1 MSTTPTAD
9 AVDRSAPRA
18 GRREWTGL
26 AVLMLPVLL
35 VSVDGTVLTFA
46 VPSITR
52 ALVPTG
58 TELLWAVDVYPLV
71 LAGLLITA
79 GTLGD
84 RFGRRRLLLVGAAG
98 FGVASV
104 LAAYAPDV
112 RWLIAARALQGLFG
126 AALMPSTLS
135 LLRNLF
141 LDRQQ
146 RRLAIAI
153 WAAGFSGGA
162 ALGPIL
168 GGWLLEHFW
177 WGSVFLVNVPVLA
190 LLLAVGPVLL
200 PESRDPSPG
209 RLDPVSVAL
218 SLATM
223 LPVVYAIKT
232 LATGSAPVAGVLA
245 GVVGV
250 VSGVAFVR
258 RQLALGDPLMDLR
271 LFRSR
276 VVRAAISANLLSIA
290 ALTGLLLITSQ
301 YLQLVLDVSPLDAG
315 LLLVPGLVVSVL
327 AGLAAVPLA
336 TVVPV
341 RWLVVTGLLL
351 GAAGYL
357 LATRLGPDS
366 GIALVVV
373 SFALVAAGAG
383 LSETLTNDAILTA
396 APPERAGQA
405 SAVSETAYE
414 LGTGLGVAVLG
425 SVLGA
430 VYTSRLVLPDGL
442 DAGAR
447 AAAST
452 LGGAVDVAEGLPGG
466 TATAV
471 ADSAR
476 AAFSAGM
483 DAAAGIGVVVMVGA
497 AVVVATLWR
506 EQRAP
511 VEHPRG

>member
-35 VSVDGTVLTFA
+35 VSVDITVLTFA
-46 VPSITR
+46 VPAITR

-58 TELLWAVDVYPLV
+58 TELLWAVDIYPLV

-112 RWLIAARALQGLFG
+112 RWLIAARALQGVFG

-190 LLLAVGPVLL
+190 LLLAVGPCCC
-200 PESRDPSPG
+200 P
-209 RLDPVSVAL
+209 
-218 SLATM
+218 
-223 LPVVYAIKT
+223 
-232 LATGSAPVAGVLA
+232 
-245 GVVGV
+245 
-250 VSGVAFVR
+250 
-258 RQLALGDPLMDLR
+258 
-271 LFRSR
+271 
-276 VVRAAISANLLSIA
+276 
-290 ALTGLLLITSQ
+290 
-301 YLQLVLDVSPLDAG
+301 
-315 LLLVPGLVVSVL
+315 
-327 AGLAAVPLA
+327 
-336 TVVPV
+336 
-341 RWLVVTGLLL
+341 
-351 GAAGYL
+351 
-357 LATRLGPDS
+357 
-366 GIALVVV
+366 
-373 SFALVAAGAG
+373 
-383 LSETLTNDAILTA
+383 
-396 APPERAGQA
+396 RAGTPPPA
-405 SAVSETAYE
+405 
-414 LGTGLGVAVLG
+414 G
-425 SVLGA
+425 S
-430 VYTSRLVLPDGL
+430 T
-442 DAGAR
+442 
-447 AAAST
+447 
-452 LGGAVDVAEGLPGG
+452 
-466 TATAV
+466 
-471 ADSAR
+471 
-476 AAFSAGM
+476 
-483 DAAAGIGVVVMVGA
+483 
-497 AVVVATLWR
+497 W
-506 EQRAP
+506 
-511 VEHPRG
+511 

>member
-1 MSTTPTAD
+1 MSTATAGTPVENTT
-9 AVDRSAPRA
+9 PRA
-18 GRREWTGL
+18 GRREWLGL

-52 ALVPTG
+52 ALVPSG

-84 RFGRRRLLLVGAAG
+84 RFGRRRMLLVGAAG
-98 FGVASV
+98 FGIASV
-104 LAAYAPDV
+104 LAAYAPDI

-146 RRLAIAI
+146 RRLAIAV

-168 GGWLLEHFW
+168 GGWLLEHYW

-190 LLLAVGPVLL
+190 ALLVVGPLLL

-209 RLDPVSVAL
+209 RLDLVSVGL
-218 SLATM
+218 SLTTM

-232 LATGSAPVAGVLA
+232 LATGEVSVTSVGAAVL
-245 GVVGV
+245 
-250 VSGVAFVR
+250 GVASGITFVR
-258 RQLALGDPLMDLR
+258 RQLTGRDPLMDLR

-276 VVRAAISANLLSIA
+276 VVTAAISANLLSIA

-301 YLQLVLDVSPLDAG
+301 YLQLVLGVGPLDAG
-315 LLLVPGLVVSVL
+315 LLLVPGLIASVL

-336 TVVPV
+336 KVVPV

-351 GAAGYL
+351 GVAGYVV
-357 LATRLGPDS
+357 ATRLGPDS
-366 GIALVVV
+366 DVLVVV
-373 SFALVAAGAG
+373 LAFGLVAAGAG

-396 APPERAGQA
+396 APAERAGQA

-430 VYTSRLVLPDGL
+430 VYTARLVLPAGVDGT
-442 DAGAR
+442 DAT
-447 AAAST
+447 AAGT
-452 LGGAVDVAEGLPGG
+452 LGGAVDVAGRLPAD
-466 TATAV
+466 TATALTT
-471 ADSAR
+471 SAQE
-476 AAFSAGM
+476 AFSAGM
-483 DAAAGIGVVVMVGA
+483 DAAAGIGAVVMVGA
-497 AVVVATLWR
+497 VVLVATVWR
-506 EQRAP
+506 EKRTPQGDR
-511 VEHPRG
+511 